1 MYRQY
6 AIIQGMLAAQRKLNF
21 EIKHSNYKPQKTI
34 LQMAKKNTSIS
45 IESEILKDGQKQAKA
60 ESRSF
65 SSLVQYLLSTY
76 LTGLKNQK
84 RAGKK

>member
-1 MYRQY
+1 
-6 AIIQGMLAAQRKLNF
+6 
-21 EIKHSNYKPQKTI
+21 
-34 LQMAKKNTSIS
+34 MATKNTSVTID
-45 IESEILKDGQKQAKA
+45 EETLKDGQKQAKA

-65 SSLVQYLLSTY
+65 SSLVQYLLNTY

>member
-1 MYRQY
+1 M
-6 AIIQGMLAAQRKLNF
+6 
-21 EIKHSNYKPQKTI
+21 TT
-34 LQMAKKNTSIS
+34 KNTSITL
-45 IESEILKDGQKQAKA
+45 EQETLENGQKQAKA

-65 SSLVQYLLSTY
+65 SSLVQYLLSIY